1 MTEEKGA
8 YDFMDT
14 NEDSMDLETVPDVG
28 TLEPEG
34 WKYTNNAM
42 VFSRNPTWDEAEDIA
57 AALTKMNMA
66 SGAWVGDA
74 ALRFSLLWP
83 DVHYQL
89 WDDRYAGKTVLNR
102 MIEAKKI
109 PPPRRRELSAGVISA
124 ICGLDTEEDQD
135 TAIEIADRDGL
146 TVAEVRELVKTMK
159 GTPPKPEKVY
169 RIPCIHCGAEME
181 ITESELRGSHEAAR
195 PVPIKV

>member
-1 MTEEKGA
+1 MSEESAKYEVA
-8 YDFMDT
+8 L
-14 NEDSMDLETVPDVG
+14 SPDVG
-28 TLEPEG
+28 RELEPEG

-57 AALTKMNMA
+57 AALTKMNIA

-89 WDDRYAGKTVLNR
+89 WDDRYAGKTVMNR

-135 TAIEIADRDGL
+135 TAIEIAERDEL
-146 TVAEVRELVKTMK
+146 TVQQVRELVREMK
-159 GTPPKPEKVY
+159 GAPPKAPKVY
-169 RIPCIHCGAEME
+169 EVVCPHCGVCYE
-181 ITESELRGSHEAAR
+181 IPEGELKS
-195 PVPIKV
+195 